1 MIEQN
6 KFEKVWKRLNMYD
19 WSKQVWACL
28 NKFEQNRAVLN
39 KFEQVLKSLNNFE
52 QIENFEQ
59 VWTDFNSLNNLEQ
72 VWTS

>member
-6 KFEKVWKRLNMYD
+6 KFEKVWKRSNMYD

-39 KFEQVLKSLNNFE
+39 KFEQVWKSL
-52 QIENFEQ
+52 
-59 VWTDFNSLNNLEQ
+59 DKLEQ
-72 VWTS
+72 VWKAWTNLNNLNKFEQT